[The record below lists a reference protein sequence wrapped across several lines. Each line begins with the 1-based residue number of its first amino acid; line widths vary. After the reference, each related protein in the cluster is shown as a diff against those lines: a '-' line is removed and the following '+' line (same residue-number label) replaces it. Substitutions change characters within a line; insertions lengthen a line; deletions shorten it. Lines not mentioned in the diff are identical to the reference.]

1 MKLFEPIKLRALVKT
16 YHTLSL
22 LFITS
27 IVLSACGGG
36 TTEVTETP
44 LPPPTASVPVTY
56 TGPPAA
62 TADIQQFRLALWDNI
77 SAADRC
83 GGCHAQGEQSP
94 TFARNDDINLA
105 YAEANTVVNLD
116 NPSASRMVTFVGE
129 GHNCWLSSIDACTD
143 ILTTWITNW
152 AGVAAQVTDI
162 PLEAPTARSPGA
174 NRNFPA
180 NPTLFAN
187 TVYPILTTYCA
198 DCHTNSAAIPISP
211 FIASSDIDEAYQASR
226 SRINLDIPAD
236 SRFVGRVRDE
246 FHNCWTDCT
255 ANANQLIDAI
265 QAMADDIPLTE
276 LDPNLVASNAL
287 TLVDGTLATGGGRFE
302 QNVIA
307 KYEFRAGSGNTAFD
321 TSGVEPALNLTLSG
335 GVDWVGG
342 FGIQLTNGKAQG
354 STTSSRKLHDLITA
368 TSEFAIEAWVA
379 PANVTQEGPAR
390 IVSYSAGPTQR
401 NFTLGQTLYSYDA
414 LLRSSNTDANGEPA
428 LTTADADE
436 DLQAALQHVVVNYD
450 PINGRQVYVN
460 SVFTDDVDEI
470 EGGLLNEW
478 DPSYAFVLGNEVSND
493 IPWAGT
499 IRLVAIHNRTLSPE
513 QISQNFEV
521 GVGERFFLLFGVE
534 QQTNI
539 PQSYIVFEASQ
550 FDSFS
555 YLFSEPRFVT
565 LDSEATIPSVN
576 LRGMRIGVN
585 GREANSG
592 QAYTH
597 VETTINQGDYQAGF
611 GQPLSRLGTLVAL
624 EQGPQTDEFFLTF
637 EQLGDFS
644 NVVIEAEPPAPS
656 PPVDLEPQSDI
667 GLRHFAEINASMSVL
682 TDVPLTTPQ
691 VQDDFT
697 TLQQQLPSVTDIN
710 GFLSA
715 NQMAV
720 TQLAISYCDRLV
732 ETPSL
737 RSNYFAGFDFDRPA
751 DVAYDTASRALITTP
766 ILDRMIGIDIA
777 SQPDRASV
785 EAELNSLIDRLT
797 ACGPTDTCDAQHT
810 RNVAK
815 ASCAATLGSA
825 AMLVQ

>member
-1 MKLFEPIKLRALVKT
+1 MIMKSSILLT
-16 YHTLSL
+16 TL
-22 LFITS
+22 LF
-27 IVLSACGGG
+27 VLSGCGGG
-36 TTEVTETP
+36 TTEVTEPP
-44 LPPPTASVPVTY
+44 LPPPTDATPITY
-56 TGPPAA
+56 SGPPAA
-62 TADIQQFRLALWDNI
+62 TADIQQFRIALWDNI
-77 SAADRC
+77 SPLDRC

-116 NPSASRMVTFVGE
+116 SPSDSRMVTFVGE

-152 AGVAAQVTDI
+152 AGVAEQATDI
-162 PLEAPTARSPGA
+162 PLEPPVARTPGA
-174 NRNFPA
+174 NRNFPTD
-180 NPTLFAN
+180 PSLFAN

-198 DCHTNSAAIPISP
+198 DCHTNSATIPISP
-211 FIASSDIDEAYQASR
+211 FIASSDLEEAYQASR
-226 SRINLDIPAD
+226 SRINLDLPAD
-236 SRFVGRVRDE
+236 SRFVVRIGNE

-255 ANANQLIDAI
+255 ANANQLIAAI
-265 QAMADDIPLTE
+265 QTMADEIPLTE
-276 LDPNLVASNAL
+276 LDPSLVASNAL

-302 QNVIA
+302 ENIIA

-321 TSGVEPALNLTLSG
+321 TSGVEPALDLTLSG
-335 GVDWVGG
+335 GVNWVGG
-342 FGIQLTNGKAQG
+342 FGIQLTGGKAQG
-354 STTSSRKLHDLITA
+354 STSDSRKLHDLITA

-401 NFTLGQTLYSYDA
+401 NFTLGQTLYRYDA

-428 LTTADADE
+428 LTTSDADE

-450 PINGRQVYVN
+450 PINGRQIYVN
-460 SVFTDDVDEI
+460 GAFTDDIDEV

-513 QISQNFEV
+513 QIVQNFDV
-521 GVGERFFLLFGVE
+521 GVGERFFLLFGIE

-565 LDSEATIPSVN
+565 LDGDATISSVE
-576 LRGMRIGVN
+576 LRGMRIGIN

-592 QAYTH
+592 QAYIN
-597 VETTINQGDYQAGF
+597 VETTINQADYQAGF

-624 EQGPQTDEFFLTF
+624 EQGPQGDEFFLTF

-644 NVVIEAEPPAPS
+644 NVVIEADPPAPS
-656 PPVDLEPQSDI
+656 LPVDLEPQSDI
-667 GLRHFAEINASMSVL
+667 GLRNFAEINASMSAL

-691 VQDDFT
+691 VQEDFI
-697 TLQQQLPSVTDIN
+697 TLQQQLPSVTNID

-737 RSNYFAGFDFDRPA
+737 SSRYFAGFDFNRPA
-751 DVAYDTASRALITTP
+751 NVAFDSVSRPLITTP
-766 ILDRMIGIDIA
+766 ILDRMIGIDVA

-785 EAELNSLIDRLT
+785 EAELNNLIDRLT
-797 ACGPTDTCDAQHT
+797 TCGPADTCDAQHT

-825 AMLVQ
+825 TMLIQ